1 MKAHFKPSKLAI
13 LCGVA
18 MASLT
23 CNLVAQTPTPTP
35 AADAGKSAEGPR
47 AGKAGKHGAHKLAQS
62 LNLSDDQKVKVDP
75 ILEKAKSDAKAI
87 KADESLSKKQKHE
100 QLESLRQT
108 TNQQLQAVLTP
119 EQFQKFQQIRA
130 EHKAARGK
138 GETSSVPTT

>member
-1 MKAHFKPSKLAI
+1 M
-13 LCGVA
+13 
-18 MASLT
+18 
-23 CNLVAQTPTPTP
+23 
-35 AADAGKSAEGPR
+35 
-47 AGKAGKHGAHKLAQS
+47 
-62 LNLSDDQKVKVDP
+62 DP